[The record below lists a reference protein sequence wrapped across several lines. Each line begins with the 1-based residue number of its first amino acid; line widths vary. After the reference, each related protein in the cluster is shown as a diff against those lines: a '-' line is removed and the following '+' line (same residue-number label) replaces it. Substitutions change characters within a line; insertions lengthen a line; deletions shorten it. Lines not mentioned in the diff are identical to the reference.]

1 MRKGGENGK
10 GERKREKER
19 ERERERER
27 ESGSE
32 RDGDPLHQDIGQ
44 DLAVD
49 SRSFPSDSRALFLPI
64 PRPDRHKTQVT
75 PVFMPVV
82 FTPVATPVVLSTPL
96 PCSILCLF
104 FSRTRAT
111 HTHEQRNTGI
121 YSRVSVRPVTPSSR
135 RLTLIPVGSERGG
148 RVIYASAPV

>member
-1 MRKGGENGK
+1 MRKGET
-10 GERKREKER
+10 ERDR
-19 ERERERER
+19 ERDGGRERER

-32 RDGDPLHQDIGQ
+32 RDGDLLRQDIGQ

-82 FTPVATPVVLSTPL
+82 FTPVATPVVLRAAPVLDSSSL
-96 PCSILCLF
+96 S
-104 FSRTRAT
+104 FSRPRANT
-111 HTHEQRNTGI
+111 QRAERNTHI

-148 RVIYASAPV
+148 RVIYAPAPV